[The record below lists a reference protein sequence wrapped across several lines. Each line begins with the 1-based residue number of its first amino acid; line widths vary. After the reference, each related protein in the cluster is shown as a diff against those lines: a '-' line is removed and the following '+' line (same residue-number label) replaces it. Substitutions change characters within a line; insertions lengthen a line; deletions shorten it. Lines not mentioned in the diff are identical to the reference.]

1 MSAIR
6 VLGAV
11 AGSAFI
17 ALFLSS
23 CVLLPSIV
31 NEATQHG
38 PVNDRPAADGPEG
51 WTEFPSCEGGPRDDF
66 IWVDG
71 IPSAELDAAG
81 IGPDCGD
88 TWIEED
94 GDSFMNVTDYSLTEE
109 QLDALGD
116 ALIASGWEKKY
127 DDFVPATATTG
138 QVGVG
143 ARDYY
148 TSNDDVKF
156 AIEIYNNGTD
166 PVSYTAYLDYHSPS
180 TRALQ

>member
-1 MSAIR
+1 MSVVR
-6 VLGAV
+6 VLTVV
-11 AGSAFI
+11 AGSALI
-17 ALFLSS
+17 AVSLSS

-31 NEATQHG
+31 DEASQHG
-38 PVNDRPAADGPEG
+38 PVSDRPVVDGPDG
-51 WTEFPSCEGGPRDDF
+51 WTEFPSCEAGPRDDF
-66 IWVDG
+66 QWVDG
-71 IPSAELDAAG
+71 IPSEELDSAG
-81 IGPDCGD
+81 IDPDCGD
-88 TWIEED
+88 TWIEQD

-109 QLDALGD
+109 QLTSLGD
-116 ALIASGWEKKY
+116 ALVASGWEKKY
-127 DDFVPATATTG
+127 DDFVAATATTG

-166 PVSYTAYLDYHSPS
+166 PVSYTAYFDLHSPS